1 MQGIPF
7 EFRSYFRNEGW
18 GWPRTFLGL
27 EARSGRTHRVKAR
40 ALEWGRV
47 VDRRLRDG
55 PGLSEQSLECSHCC
69 SRSPAP
75 CPPRTCDGAQEQ
87 SWQVESICLQSNEAF
102 VLDVVFSCFF
112 FFFLVSM
119 WPNTWISRSE
129 EGQRNGKSWD
139 LINHKGL
146 EEENMTKSV
155 LSLPAHV
162 LIIWTKVVGLGDMLT
177 ANAIS
182 LKVIKLLQK
191 LVLPQW

>member
-1 MQGIPF
+1 MAKNLPRFGSEVWKNAQG
-7 EFRSYFRNEGW
+7 EGQGPW
-18 GWPRTFLGL
+18 VGQGCGQETKRRPRAKWA
-27 EARSGRTHRVKAR
+27 EPRV
-40 ALEWGRV
+40 
-47 VDRRLRDG
+47 
-55 PGLSEQSLECSHCC
+55 QSLLLPQPGTVPTTHMRWR
-69 SRSPAP
+69 SRAKLASGVHLSA
-75 CPPRTCDGAQEQ
+75 EQ
-87 SWQVESICLQSNEAF
+87 WSICF
-102 VLDVVFSCFF
+102 GRGFFFF